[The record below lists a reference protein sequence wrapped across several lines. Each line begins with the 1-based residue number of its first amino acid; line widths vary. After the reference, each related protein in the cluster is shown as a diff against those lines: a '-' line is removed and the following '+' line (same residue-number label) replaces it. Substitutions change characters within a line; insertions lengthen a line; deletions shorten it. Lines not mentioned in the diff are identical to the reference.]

1 MVEERKRITRA
12 APWIGLAALLAVT
25 ALAYAPTLG
34 GGFVLDDDRVV
45 TWNPELRRHDALLLP
60 GLSQMRGTGRPLT
73 SVTFAVDLRAASL
86 DPRRFHLTGLLLH
99 LAAVVMAFVF
109 LMRLLA
115 RVGHP
120 RPGGVA
126 LLATALF
133 ALHPIQMESV
143 AYVSQRSEVLSTIL
157 YLATLLLLDAAV
169 HRWKAWSGL
178 VAWAGGIG
186 TWVLAMGAKAIAISV
201 PGAFVLEQLVLA
213 PAGERGGR
221 PAARRGLRA
230 LILAAPVAA
239 LVAWSASLQFAQ
251 MAATPTGGAGF
262 TATSLSGW
270 QYFLTQLRV
279 QWLYVRL
286 LAWPGGL
293 SIDRPFE
300 ASRSLDPAAAV
311 AGLGAVLVV
320 AFAFWMWF
328 RAERAGRDAP
338 ALRLGAFG
346 LFFWFVVLSPTSS
359 VVPVMDLAVEHRVY
373 LASLGLFLAAV
384 VAGDALLHGRLA
396 PRTAR
401 IVAVAVSLALVLGL
415 GLSLRSRAATWG
427 SSTGIWEEAY
437 ALQPGSERI
446 VANLAIALRRA
457 GDLAGA
463 EARFRE
469 AWAIVRKPHGIV
481 SVAQN
486 YGGLLVDLDRP
497 EEAVA
502 IMDRALP
509 YAPQEP
515 GLRSNRATALGMLG
529 RNEEAV
535 ADARTAASVE
545 PRNPQVRN
553 MLGVAL
559 CSTGDWRGALI
570 EFRAAEALDPGNP
583 IYPVTAAIALT
594 LIGQR
599 DEACATYRRA
609 RATTRFLPLPRNAAA
624 AAAALGCPIP

>member
-1 MVEERKRITRA
+1 MVEESKGMTRA

-25 ALAYAPTLG
+25 ALAYAPSLD

-45 TWNPELRRHDALLLP
+45 TWNPELRRPDALLLP
-60 GLSQMRGTGRPLT
+60 GLPQMVGTGRPLT
-73 SVTFAVDLRAASL
+73 SVTFAADLRAASL

-99 LAAVVMAFVF
+99 LAAVVVALVF
-109 LMRLLA
+109 LRRLLA

-120 RPGGVA
+120 RSGGVA
-126 LLATALF
+126 LVATALF
-133 ALHPIQMESV
+133 ALHPIQVESV
-143 AYVSQRSEVLSTIL
+143 AYVSQRSEVLSSIL
-157 YLATLLLLDAAV
+157 YLATLLLLDVAIR
-169 HRWKAWSGL
+169 RWRSWGGL
-178 VAWAGGIG
+178 VAWLGGIG
-186 TWVLAMGAKAIAISV
+186 TWILAMGAKAIAISL
-201 PGAFVLEQLVLA
+201 PGAFVLDQLVLA
-213 PAGERGGR
+213 PSGERGGR
-221 PAARRGLRA
+221 PAAWRGLRA
-230 LILAAPVAA
+230 LLLSAPVAA
-239 LVAWSASLQFAQ
+239 LVAWSASLQLAQ

-270 QYFLTQLRV
+270 QYFLTQLQV

-286 LAWPGGL
+286 LAWPRGF

-300 ASRSLDPAAAV
+300 ASRTLDPAVAV
-311 AGLGAVLVV
+311 AGLGVLLLV
-320 AFAFWMWF
+320 AFALWMWS
-328 RAERAGRDAP
+328 RAERGGRDAP
-338 ALRLGAFG
+338 ALRPAAFG
-346 LFFWFVVLSPTSS
+346 ILFWFVVLSPTSS

-373 LASLGLFLAAV
+373 LASLGLFLAAA
-384 VAGDALLHGRLA
+384 VAVDALLHGRLA
-396 PRTAR
+396 PRPAR
-401 IVAVAVSLALVLGL
+401 IAALAVSLSVVLGL
-415 GLSLRSRAATWG
+415 GLSLRARAVTWS

-446 VANLAIALRRA
+446 VANLALALRRA
-457 GDLAGA
+457 GDLVGA

-469 AWAIVRKPHGIV
+469 AWAIVRTPHGIV

-497 EEAVA
+497 GEALEV
-502 IMDRALP
+502 MDRALP

-535 ADARTAASVE
+535 ADARTAASVHPE
-545 PRNPQVRN
+545 NPQFRN

-559 CSTGDWRGALI
+559 CSTGDWRAALV

-594 LIGQR
+594 LIGRR

-609 RATTRFLPLPRNAAA
+609 RATTRFLPLPRNAAE

>member
-1 MVEERKRITRA
+1 MAEERKAMTRA
-12 APWIGLAALLAVT
+12 APFIGLAVLLVVT
-25 ALAYAPTLG
+25 ALAYAPTLD
-34 GGFVLDDDRVV
+34 GGFVLDDDRGV

-60 GLSQMRGTGRPLT
+60 GLAQMLGTGRPLT
-73 SVTFAVDLRAASL
+73 SVTFAWDLRAASL
-86 DPRRFHLTGLLLH
+86 DPRRFHVTGLVLH
-99 LAAVVMAFVF
+99 LVAVVMAFLF
-109 LMRLLA
+109 LRSLLG

-126 LLATALF
+126 LVATALF

-169 HRWKAWSGL
+169 RRWRSWGGL
-178 VAWAGGIG
+178 AAWAGGIG
-186 TWVLAMGAKAIAISV
+186 TWVLAMGAKAIALSL
-201 PGAFVLEQLVLA
+201 PGSLVLDQLVLA

-221 PAARRGLRA
+221 SAARRGLRA
-230 LILAAPVAA
+230 LVVAAPVAA
-239 LVAWSASLQFAQ
+239 LVAWSASLQLSE

-286 LAWPGGL
+286 LAWPSGF

-300 ASRSLDPAAAV
+300 ASRTLDPAAAV
-311 AGLGAVLVV
+311 AGMGVLLVV
-320 AFAFWMWF
+320 AFALWMWS
-328 RAERAGRDAP
+328 RAERADRDAP

-346 LFFWFVVLSPTSS
+346 LLFWFVVLSPTSS

-396 PRTAR
+396 PRAAR
-401 IVAVAVSLALVLGL
+401 IAAVAVSLALVLGL
-415 GLSLRSRAATWG
+415 GAALRSRSATWG
-427 SSTGIWEEAY
+427 SATGIWEEAY

-446 VANLAIALRRA
+446 VANLALALRRA
-457 GDLAGA
+457 GDMKGA
-463 EARFRE
+463 EVRFRE

-486 YGGLLVDLDRP
+486 YGGLLVDLHRP

-502 IMDRALP
+502 VMDRALP
-509 YAPQEP
+509 YAPKEP
-515 GLRSNRATALGMLG
+515 GLRSNRSTALGMLG
-529 RNEEAV
+529 RNDEAV
-535 ADARTAASVE
+535 SDARIAAAAE
-545 PRNPQVRN
+545 PENPQFRN

-559 CSTGDWRGALI
+559 CSIGEWQAALA

-594 LIGQR
+594 VIGQR

>member
-1 MVEERKRITRA
+1 MANEKKAMTRA
-12 APWIGLAALLAVT
+12 APFIGLAVLLAVT
-25 ALAYAPTLG
+25 ALAYAPSLD

-45 TWNPELRRHDALLLP
+45 TWNPELRGSEAMLLP
-60 GLSQMRGTGRPLT
+60 GLAQMLGTGRPLT
-73 SVTFAVDLRAASL
+73 AVTFAMDLRAASL

-99 LAAVVMAFVF
+99 LAAVAMAFVF
-109 LMRLLA
+109 LRSLLA

-120 RPGGVA
+120 RPGGGA
-126 LLATALF
+126 LAATALF

-157 YLATLLLLDAAV
+157 YLATLLLLDTAV
-169 HRWKAWSGL
+169 RRWKTWSGL
-178 VAWAGGIG
+178 VAWTGGIG
-186 TWVLAMGAKAIAISV
+186 TWVLAMGAKAIALSL
-201 PGAFVLEQLVLA
+201 PGAFVLDQLVLA
-213 PAGERGGR
+213 PSGERGGR
-221 PAARRGLRA
+221 PVVRRGLRA
-230 LILAAPVAA
+230 LLLAAPVAV
-239 LVAWSASLQFAQ
+239 LVVWSASLQFAQ
-251 MAATPTGGAGF
+251 MAATPGGGAGF

-286 LAWPGGL
+286 LAWPRGF
-293 SIDRPFE
+293 SIDRPFA
-300 ASRSLDPAAAV
+300 ASRALDPAVAV
-311 AGLGAVLVV
+311 AGLGVLLVV
-320 AFAFWMWF
+320 AFAFWLWF
-328 RAERAGRDAP
+328 RAERADRDAP

-346 LFFWFVVLSPTSS
+346 IFFWFVVLSPTSS

-373 LASLGLFLAAV
+373 LGSLGLFLAAV
-384 VAGDALLHGRLA
+384 VAGDALLHARLA
-396 PRTAR
+396 PGAAR
-401 IVAVAVSLALVLGL
+401 ITAVVVSLTLVLGL
-415 GLSLRSRAATWG
+415 GLSLRARAATW
-427 SSTGIWEEAY
+427 SSSAGIWEEAY

-446 VANLAIALRRA
+446 VTNLALAFRRA
-457 GDLAGA
+457 GNMASA

-469 AWAIVRKPHGIV
+469 AWAIVRTPDGIV

-486 YGGLLVDLDRP
+486 FGGLLIELDRP

-502 IMDRALP
+502 VMDRAIP
-509 YAPQEP
+509 YAPREP
-515 GLRSNRATALGMLG
+515 GLRSNRSTALGMLG

-535 ADARTAASVE
+535 ADARIAAATD
-545 PRNPQVRN
+545 PRNPQFRN

-559 CSTGDWRGALI
+559 CSIGDWRAALN

-594 LIGQR
+594 VIGQR

-609 RATTRFLPLPRNAAA
+609 RVTTRFLPLPRNAAA